1 MERVTTDT
9 LVVGID
15 IAKDFHVAQAATCR
29 GVVLSRHA
37 LRVSNSAK
45 GFAHLLRARAARP
58 GNTEKNLAD
67 YPCGEKR
74 RNPADE

>member
-1 MERVTTDT
+1 MECTSQWALNQRVERVTIDT

-37 LRVSNSAK
+37 LRVSNSAE
-45 GFAHLLRARAARP
+45 GFAHLLAAV
-58 GNTEKNLAD
+58 
-67 YPCGEKR
+67 R
-74 RNPADE
+74 RWQATY